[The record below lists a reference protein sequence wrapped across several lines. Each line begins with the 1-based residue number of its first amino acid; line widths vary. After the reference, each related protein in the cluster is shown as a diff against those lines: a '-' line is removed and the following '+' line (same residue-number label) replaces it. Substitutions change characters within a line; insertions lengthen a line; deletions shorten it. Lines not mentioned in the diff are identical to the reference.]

1 MIKFQHKTRPAVPHE
16 PKASPAS
23 PNTDRRYCSLCH
35 VEIERI
41 PAHAATR
48 GSKVVPA

>member
-1 MIKFQHKTRPAVPHE
+1 MIKFQHKRPPAVPHE
-16 PKASPAS
+16 PKASPKS
-23 PNTDRRYCSLCH
+23 PYTDVRYCSLCPG
-35 VEIERI
+35 EIERI